1 MVKKKLLDLYCTA
14 ENFFIFFDSN
24 QASEKVAQIQQKNKL
39 AVRVNLQDNKIAVF
53 QLKKII

>member
-14 ENFFIFFDSN
+14 KNFFIFFDSN